1 MKDPEFII
9 LKNRFLTTFLII
21 IIFMIPIFFFFK
33 NKLIIQDSEIIKNI
47 NNKKSLILY
56 ITEDNCDNCNKHKEY
71 LNNEQIK
78 YTLINRDRDS
88 SYNDILKK
96 IDVSRQ
102 DVIPPTIIY
111 IENGELVTSL
121 VDIASNE
128 DIAELVENYNLK
140 R

>member
-1 MKDPEFII
+1 MYFH
-9 LKNRFLTTFLII
+9 
-21 IIFMIPIFFFFK
+21 
-33 NKLIIQDSEIIKNI
+33 
-47 NNKKSLILY
+47 
-56 ITEDNCDNCNKHKEY
+56 NCNKHKEY

>member
-56 ITEDNCDNCNKHKEY
+56 IIEDNCDNCNKHKEY

-102 DVIPPTIIY
+102 DVISPTIIY